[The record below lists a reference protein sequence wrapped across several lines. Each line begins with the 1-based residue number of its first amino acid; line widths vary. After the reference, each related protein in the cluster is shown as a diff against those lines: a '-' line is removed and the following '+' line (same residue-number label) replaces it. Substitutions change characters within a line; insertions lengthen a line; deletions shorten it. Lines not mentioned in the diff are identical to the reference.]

1 MIKHGLCNR
10 GYAVRGCSGSFVF
23 LCDEAKGARE
33 VERLTLTFSSFS
45 KCDLNLSLMRNTPT
59 HSHVC
64 QSAELS
70 CTSNHP
76 RFPLVGAEDFLYLGT
91 RISIVRRHPGSRQP
105 CRSSPPRPPR
115 SAPSRPRAADPPRAS
130 PPLAAHDRTY
140 VSTRTKAAMTK
151 SWILSRGWC

>member
-1 MIKHGLCNR
+1 M
-10 GYAVRGCSGSFVF
+10 RGCSGSFVF

-45 KCDLNLSLMRNTPT
+45 KCDLNPSLMRNTPT
-59 HSHVC
+59 HLYMC

-70 CTSNHP
+70 CNHP
-76 RFPLVGAEDFLYLGT
+76 RFPLVGAEDFLFRHSHLD
-91 RISIVRRHPGSRQP
+91 RRHHPGSRQP